1 MASYSTIRN
10 GSRGSSVSELQR
22 LLNQNGYNLDV
33 DGIFGSN
40 TEAAVRDYQR
50 KNSLAVDGIAGNNT
64 WGSLYGSGITGGSSG
79 SGSGSGSMSG
89 SSSSNKSVAD
99 WLSDYDTPKPSYTPS
114 DDLDDLRAQLEAF
127 EAQRPGDYESQYREQ
142 IDSLLDEI
150 LNRPDFSYDFND
162 DPLYQ
167 QYRDQ
172 YTQQGQLAMQDTMG
186 QAAALTG
193 GFGNSYAQSVGQQ
206 TYQGYLQQL
215 NNIIPELQQNAYGM
229 YMDEGNT
236 MRTNLG
242 LLQGMDEMD
251 YGRYRDDVDDYYRD
265 LDYYYNRYNNAYGN
279 EYNQYLNELNAWQ
292 ADRDY
297 WLQRA
302 MQEQEQSNW
311 QAEFDLAQ
319 QQANRGG
326 YSGGGGGGSS
336 SRGDDDD
343 EMDFVNPRG
352 YDTED
357 EITGAVV
364 YGPQGPASPGNEYMN
379 AEMLEAAIEAGTVV
393 AYRRPDGKYEYRK
406 RA

>member
-40 TEAAVRDYQR
+40 TEAAVRNYQQR
-50 KNSLAVDGIAGNNT
+50 NSLAVDGIAGNNT
-64 WGSLYGSGITGGSSG
+64 WGSLYGGGNTGSSSG
-79 SGSGSGSMSG
+79 SGSISG
-89 SSSSNKSVAD
+89 SSSSNKTVAD
-99 WLSDYDTPKPSYTPS
+99 WLSDYDTPRPSYTPS
-114 DDLDDLRAQLEAF
+114 DDLDDLRAQLEQF
-127 EAQRPGDYESQYREQ
+127 EAQRPGDYQSQYREQ

-150 LNRPDFSYDFND
+150 LNRPDFAYDFND

-167 QYRDQ
+167 QYKDQ

-206 TYQGYLQQL
+206 AYQGYLQQL
-215 NNIIPELQQNAYGM
+215 NNVIPELQQNAYNM

-236 MRTNLG
+236 MRTNMG

-251 YGRYRDDVDDYYRD
+251 YGRYRDEVDDYYRD
-265 LDYYYNRYNNAYGN
+265 LDYWFNRYNNAYGN
-279 EYNQYLNELNAWQ
+279 EYNQYLNELSAWQ

-297 WLQRA
+297 WFNRA
-302 MQEQEQSNW
+302 QQEQEQSNW
-311 QAEFDLAQ
+311 EAEFGLAQ

-326 YSGGGGGGSS
+326 SSGGGSS
-336 SRGDDDD
+336 GGSGGGNTTSVPEDAV
-343 EMDFVNPRG
+343 FVNP
-352 YDTED
+352 
-357 EITGAVV
+357 TGSVNVTV
-364 YGPQGPASPGNEYMN
+364 YGRDG
-379 AEMLEAAIEAGTVV
+379 AGSSGGRAMSYTELARALDDGDVV
-393 AYRRPDGKYEYRK
+393 IYKRSDGRYEYRV
-406 RA
+406 A

>member
-50 KNSLAVDGIAGNNT
+50 RNSLAVDGIAGNNT
-64 WGSLYGSGITGGSSG
+64 WGSLYGGGSSSSGGG
-79 SGSGSGSMSG
+79 SASISG
-89 SSSSNKSVAD
+89 SSSSHKTTAD
-99 WLSDYDTPKPSYTPS
+99 WLADYEGNRPTYTPS
-114 DDLDDLRAQLEAF
+114 DDLNAIRDQLEQF
-127 EAQRPGDYESQYREQ
+127 EAQRPGDYQSQYRDQ

-167 QYRDQ
+167 QYKDQ
-172 YTQQGQLAMQDTMG
+172 YTQQGRLAMQDTMG

-206 TYQGYLQQL
+206 AYQGYLQQL
-215 NNIIPELQQNAYGM
+215 NNVIPELQQNAYGM

-265 LDYYYNRYNNAYGN
+265 LQYYYNRYNDMSDR
-279 EYNQYLNELNAWQ
+279 EYDRYANDLNAWL

-297 WLQRA
+297 WYNKSQD
-302 MQEQEQSNW
+302 EQEQSNW
-311 QAEFDLAQ
+311 EAEFELAAD
-319 QQANRGG
+319 QARGSG
-326 YSGGGGGGSS
+326 SSGGGRGGSS
-336 SRGDDDD
+336 GGGNTVSVPEDAV
-343 EMDFVNPRG
+343 FVNP
-352 YDTED
+352 
-357 EITGAVV
+357 TGSVNVTV
-364 YGPQGPASPGNEYMN
+364 YGKNG
-379 AEMLEAAIEAGTVV
+379 AGSTGGRAMSYTELARALDDGDVV
-393 AYRRPDGKYEYRK
+393 IYKRSDGRYEYRV
-406 RA
+406 A

>member
-50 KNSLAVDGIAGNNT
+50 RNSLAVDGIAGNNT
-64 WGSLYGSGITGGSSG
+64 WGSLYGGGSSSSGGG
-79 SGSGSGSMSG
+79 SASISG
-89 SSSSNKSVAD
+89 SSSSHKTTAD
-99 WLSDYDTPKPSYTPS
+99 WLAGYEGNRPTYTPS
-114 DDLDDLRAQLEAF
+114 DDLNAIRDQLEQF
-127 EAQRPGDYESQYREQ
+127 EAQRPGDYQSQYRDQ

-167 QYRDQ
+167 QYKDQ
-172 YTQQGQLAMQDTMG
+172 YTQQGRLAMQDTMG

-206 TYQGYLQQL
+206 AYQGYLQQL
-215 NNIIPELQQNAYGM
+215 NNVIPELQQNAYGM

-265 LDYYYNRYNNAYGN
+265 LQYYYNRYNDMSDR
-279 EYNQYLNELNAWQ
+279 EYDRYANDLNAWL

-297 WLQRA
+297 WYNKSQD
-302 MQEQEQSNW
+302 EQEQSNW
-311 QAEFDLAQ
+311 EAEFELAAD
-319 QQANRGG
+319 QARGSG
-326 YSGGGGGGSS
+326 SSGGGRGGSS
-336 SRGDDDD
+336 GGGNTVSVPEDAV
-343 EMDFVNPRG
+343 FVNP
-352 YDTED
+352 
-357 EITGAVV
+357 TGSVNVTV
-364 YGPQGPASPGNEYMN
+364 YGKNG
-379 AEMLEAAIEAGTVV
+379 AGSTGGRAMSYTELARALDDGDVV
-393 AYRRPDGKYEYRK
+393 IYKRSDGRYEYRV
-406 RA
+406 A

>member
-64 WGSLYGSGITGGSSG
+64 WGSLYGSGITGGS

-279 EYNQYLNELNAWQ
+279 EYNQYLNELSAWQ

-326 YSGGGGGGSS
+326 SSGGGGGGGSS
-336 SRGDDDD
+336 GSSVSVPSDAV
-343 EMDFVNPRG
+343 FVNP
-352 YDTED
+352 
-357 EITGAVV
+357 TGSVNVTV
-364 YGPQGPASPGNEYMN
+364 YGKNG
-379 AEMLEAAIEAGTVV
+379 AGSSGGRAMSYTDLARALDSGDVV
-393 AYRRPDGKYEYRK
+393 IYKRSDGRYEYRV
-406 RA
+406 A

>member
-64 WGSLYGSGITGGSSG
+64 WGSLYGSGITGGS

-319 QQANRGG
+319 QQANRGSS
-326 YSGGGGGGSS
+326 SGGGGGGSS
-336 SRGDDDD
+336 GSSVSVPSDAV
-343 EMDFVNPRG
+343 FVNP
-352 YDTED
+352 
-357 EITGAVV
+357 TGSVNVTV
-364 YGPQGPASPGNEYMN
+364 YGKNG
-379 AEMLEAAIEAGTVV
+379 AGSSGGRAMSYTDLARALDSGDVV
-393 AYRRPDGKYEYRK
+393 IYKRSDGRYEYRV
-406 RA
+406 A

>member
-40 TEAAVRDYQR
+40 TEAAVRDYQSR
-50 KNSLAVDGIAGNNT
+50 NSLAVDGIAGNNT
-64 WGSLYGSGITGGSSG
+64 WGSLYGNGSSSGGGSASI
-79 SGSGSGSMSG
+79 SG
-89 SSSSNKSVAD
+89 SSSSKTTAD
-99 WLSDYDTPKPSYTPS
+99 WLADYEGNRPTYTPS
-114 DDLDDLRAQLEAF
+114 DDLDSIRAELEAF
-127 EAQRPGDYESQYREQ
+127 EAQRPGDYQSQYREQ

-167 QYRDQ
+167 QYKDQ
-172 YTQQGQLAMQDTMG
+172 YTQQGKLAMQDTMG

-206 TYQGYLQQL
+206 AYQGYLQQL
-215 NNIIPELQQNAYGM
+215 NNVIPELQQNAYGM

-236 MRTNLG
+236 MRTNMG

-265 LDYYYNRYNNAYGN
+265 LQYYYNRYNDMSDR
-279 EYNQYLNELNAWQ
+279 EYDRYVNDLNAWL

-297 WLQRA
+297 WYNKSQD
-302 MQEQEQSNW
+302 EQAQSNW
-311 QAEFDLAQ
+311 EAEFDLA
-319 QQANRGG
+319 NRGS
-326 YSGGGGGGSS
+326 SGGGGGGSS
-336 SRGDDDD
+336 GGGSGSSSNDYDVDDDA
-343 EMDFVNPRG
+343 DFVNPRG
-352 YDTED
+352 YGSDN

-364 YGPQGPASPGNEYMN
+364 YGPQGVASPGNEYMT
-379 AEMLEAAIEAGTVV
+379 AEMLQAALNAGTVV
-393 AYRRPDGKYEYRK
+393 PYRRPDGRYEYRK
-406 RA
+406 KA